1 MDVHVSSGYKII
13 RTIRVIGDYHHLV
26 FKTSS
31 KLEKTMHIGL
41 CLSAIDHDRSNRS
54 EAREQVLK
62 LKERFGLTSVELVL
76 EGIGRRLAPYPWEWP
91 A

>member
-1 MDVHVSSGYKII
+1 
-13 RTIRVIGDYHHLV
+13 
-26 FKTSS
+26 
-31 KLEKTMHIGL
+31 MHIGL